1 MIGVLK
7 IRSLQSYFETLKFFV
22 QTLKKLIKVVSL
34 FKDSH
39 ELLNHISPASYRHSP
54 VFCWVFEGME
64 DTKHKK

>member
-22 QTLKKLIKVVSL
+22 QTLKKLIKVDSPS
-34 FKDSH
+34 KDSH

-54 VFCWVFEGME
+54 VFCWVFDVME